1 VGLCQ
6 QHYIEA
12 GIEGMTTSYDVAS
25 RERERARA
33 LMERCECL
41 RGLLLER
48 TRSALEVG
56 RALESVR
63 DELRSVE
70 ALLTR
75 RGKGGLLVGL
85 GLACLA
91 LPEPVLSNIAGA
103 TLVALGRVLQR
114 RSSSIKDLVEAL
126 KEVTWFLLH

>member
-1 VGLCQ
+1 
-6 QHYIEA
+6 
-12 GIEGMTTSYDVAS
+12 MTTSYDVAS
-25 RERERARA
+25 RESRRARA

-48 TRSALEVG
+48 ARSAFEVG
-56 RALESVR
+56 RALEGVR
-63 DELRSVE
+63 GELRGVE

-75 RGKGGLLVGL
+75 HGKGGLLVGL

-91 LPEPVLSNIAGA
+91 LPEPVFSNITGA

-114 RSSSIKDLVEAL
+114 RGSSIKDLIEAL
-126 KEVTWFLLH
+126 REVAWFFLY